1 MNLLDEIQEAR
12 QEFLQEAW
20 DRCLVETW
28 KEKPSIKMGVLCYQF
43 GLKYKLKDGEI
54 FSLKR
59 VPKYKHQIN
68 NAITRFI
75 AAYLPTLST
84 CLWNGNKTFDELVL
98 LCSKSTMLLRPAD
111 ANKVAKESNERFV
124 TRRKYNKHET
134 ENMLSDLLFD
144 SQKRSNWGVAKGRPR
159 VKR

>member
-12 QEFLQEAW
+12 QEFLQDAW

-28 KEKPSIKMGVLCYQF
+28 KESPNTRMGTLCYQF
-43 GLKYKLKDGEI
+43 GAKYKLKDGEI

-59 VPKYKHQIN
+59 VPKLKRQIN
-68 NAITRFI
+68 NYITRFI

-98 LCSKSTMLLRPAD
+98 ICSKSTMLLRPAD
-111 ANKVAKESNERFV
+111 ANKVAAESNNRAT
-124 TRRKYNKHET
+124 TRKKYNKHET
-134 ENMLSDLLFD
+134 EHMMSKLLFD
-144 SQKRSNWGVAKGRPR
+144 AYKRSNWDVAKGRPR

>member
-1 MNLLDEIQEAR
+1 MNLLEEIQEAR
-12 QEFLQEAW
+12 QEFLQDAW

-28 KEKPSIKMGVLCYQF
+28 KENPNMRMGALCYQF
-43 GLKYKLKDGEI
+43 GLKYKLKDGEM

-59 VPKYKHQIN
+59 VPKFKRQIN
-68 NAITRFI
+68 NYITRFI

-98 LCSKSTMLLRPAD
+98 ICSKSTMLLRPAD
-111 ANKVAKESNERFV
+111 GDKVVAESNDRAT

-134 ENMLSDLLFD
+134 ENMMSELLFD
-144 SQKRSNWGVAKGRPR
+144 AHKRSNWGVAKGRPKG
-159 VKR
+159 KR

>member
-1 MNLLDEIQEAR
+1 VNLLDEIQEAR
-12 QEFLQEAW
+12 QEFLQDAW

-43 GLKYKLKDGEI
+43 GTKYKLKDGEI

-59 VPKYKHQIN
+59 VPKFKHQIN

-98 LCSKSTMLLRPAD
+98 ICSKSPMLINPAD
-111 ANKVAKESNERFV
+111 AKKVAAESNERFV

-144 SQKRSNWGVAKGRPR
+144 SQKRSNWGVAKGRPKG
-159 VKR
+159 KR